1 MTREIQEAVPA
12 LKDFSVGMANVFLQ
26 HTSASL
32 SLNEN
37 ADPDV
42 REDMEMALNNI
53 APEDLPYQHTDEGPD
68 DMPGHVKS
76 SLLGVSLNIPITN
89 GRFNLGT
96 WQGIYLCEHRNYASR
111 RKVVVTLQGLKDKKD
126 RKDL

>member
-1 MTREIQEAVPA
+1 MKASPNIVA
-12 LKDFSVGMANVFLQ
+12 LQQTKASEHFDLVQ

-42 REDMEMALNNI
+42 RVDMEMALNRI
-53 APEDLPYQHTDEGPD
+53 APEDFPYTHTDEGPD
-68 DMPGHVKS
+68 DMTGHLKS

-89 GRFNLGT
+89 GRFNLGM
-96 WQGIYLCEHRNYASR
+96 WQG
-111 RKVVVTLQGLKDKKD
+111 
-126 RKDL
+126 